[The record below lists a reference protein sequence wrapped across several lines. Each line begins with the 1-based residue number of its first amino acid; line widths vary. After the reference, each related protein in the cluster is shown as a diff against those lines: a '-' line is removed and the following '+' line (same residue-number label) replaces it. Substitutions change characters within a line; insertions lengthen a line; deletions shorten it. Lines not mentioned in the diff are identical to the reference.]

1 MISFSVLGS
10 GSKGN
15 AVYVES
21 NETALLIDC
30 GFSGKEVGARLHS
43 IGKTLASIEGIL
55 VTHEHNDHI
64 AGVGV
69 VARKCKI
76 PVYANE
82 GTLKGGE
89 KKLGKIA
96 QPKIFDTGTSFAIKD
111 ITVKPFRISH
121 DTQDPVGYVL
131 EAGDVRLGY
140 CTDTGKATHLMA
152 QRLKGCH
159 GLVLEFNHD
168 LEMLKNGP
176 YPLMVQQRVKS
187 SHGHLSND
195 DATSFFNDIYHD
207 QLQHVVLAHLS
218 EANNLPQFAIS
229 GIESDRTRYQS
240 TNFEIAR
247 QDCPTSLITLSF

>member
-1 MISFSVLGS
+1 MISFCVLGS

-15 AVYVES
+15 AVYIES
-21 NETALLIDC
+21 QETALLIDC
-30 GFSGKEVGARLHS
+30 GFSGKEVAARLNS
-43 IGKTLASIEGIL
+43 IGKDLNRVQAIL

-69 VARKCKI
+69 LARRCKI

-82 GTLKGGE
+82 GTLLGGE
-89 KKLGKIA
+89 KKLGKIERRE
-96 QPKIFDTGTSFAIKD
+96 IFETGSTFSIND
-111 ITVKPFRISH
+111 ITVKPFRVSH

-131 EAGDVRLGY
+131 EAGNIRFGY
-140 CTDTGKATHLMA
+140 CTDTGKVTHLMT

-176 YPLMVQQRVKS
+176 YPLSVQQRVKS
-187 SHGHLSND
+187 SQGHLSND

-207 QLQHVVLAHLS
+207 ELRHVVLAHLS
-218 EANNLPQFAIS
+218 DTNNLPQFAIA
-229 GIESDRTRYQS
+229 GIEAEMARYEK
-240 TNFEIAR
+240 TTFEIAG
-247 QDCPTSLITLSF
+247 QDKPTSLITL